1 MNIET
6 KDAIS
11 WKTINKMFEDNPEF
25 LIKHHLD
32 SYNQF
37 FNEGIQD
44 IFKNNNPL
52 TLFKD
57 KDDET
62 GIYKHNLEMYFGGR
76 NGNKIYYGKPI
87 IYDEENETTR
97 EHYMYP
103 NEARLRNMSYQF
115 TIHYDV
121 EIIFTIY
128 VYSTLRAEICSV
140 AFSTSCWKYSR
151 CNFSIN
157 R

>member
-37 FNEGIQD
+37 FNEGIQE

-87 IYDEENETTR
+87 IYDEDNETTR

-103 NEARLRNMSYQF
+103 NEARLRNMSY
-115 TIHYDV
+115 
-121 EIIFTIY
+121 
-128 VYSTLRAEICSV
+128 
-140 AFSTSCWKYSR
+140 
-151 CNFSIN
+151 
-157 R
+157 